1 MKNKKDRPWDGRSRI
16 PTKKYKEE
24 FDRIFSKKTKE
35 DIEEEN
41 EEYLKELKNKLW
53 KNIWKDLRYGLYIT
67 EMK

>member
-1 MKNKKDRPWDGRSRI
+1 MATEKKDRPWDGRSRI

-41 EEYLKELKNKLW
+41 EEYLKELKNKL
-53 KNIWKDLRYGLYIT
+53 
-67 EMK
+67 